1 LRLNVWRSI
10 VIFWQAIYTMALLF
24 RNRVWHVAGSIAGF
38 GAIVLLAL
46 PPVATQA
53 HSPSASL
60 SDDAAADIARLE
72 SYLVQVNGRKSS
84 PASLRDND
92 AEVADDL
99 ARLENYLANVNGG
112 KGRSSK
118 LAQGNN
124 DDLLTQPSTPAP
136 APSGSSKPSSDDL
149 LAPAPSGSDL
159 LTPAPTGGDLLTPA
173 PSGGDLLAPAPSS
186 GDLLTPGGNAPAD
199 VLKVAPSATN
209 EKESEEAKKKQAADE
224 ARRKAADAEH
234 EKLFLETKYPSATT
248 CGVCHVKQFEEWS
261 VSQHAYAQLSVVFG
275 TMQTKI
281 NINSGGTNGDFCIRC
296 HTPLG
301 MNLNESVYIS
311 NEKRTPASR
320 EGITCVACH
329 RVNQAYGRISA
340 RMATVE
346 GDIYSP
352 VYGPK
357 GGAELK
363 RVLSK
368 PGEYRVTTSK
378 DQPGRAI
385 HTRVKQA
392 FFLTKPQFC
401 GTCHDV
407 ALLNGFRLEEAYT
420 EFKASPAVKKN
431 GTTCQDCHMGRVQGV
446 PSGYDYGPAAIVGG
460 VPTRDRKLANHTFA
474 GPDYSVIHPGLFPLN
489 ADAQKFKTIA
499 EWLQFD
505 YKAGWG
511 TDKFENSVS
520 KDYKFP
526 PAWESRD
533 ERYDAQA
540 ILKTQFER
548 LAKARQMR
556 LQVLR
561 NGVHLSD
568 KINIIKSDASGLQ
581 FSIDVINAT
590 TGHAVP
596 TGFDAERL
604 FFLEVTVTDSHGKK
618 VYVSGDRD
626 PNGDVRD
633 SHSVYVHNGE
643 RERDEDLFSLQSVFL
658 VRMLRGGEREQVLPT
673 NLSADVLPF
682 VRPETRATTLVG
694 HPLSARK
701 FKQTIEPL
709 GRRTATYAVPAD
721 KLRSGERYKIT
732 IRFIAQMIPVNLIDT
747 IQDAGF
753 DYGMSP
759 AEIARRVVSGSVALW
774 TRRAEVTLP

>member
-1 LRLNVWRSI
+1 
-10 VIFWQAIYTMALLF
+10 MARVF
-24 RNRVWHVAGSIAGF
+24 GNRVWNVAAAIAAL
-38 GAIVLLAL
+38 GAVVFVVVL
-46 PPVATQA
+46 PVAVQA
-53 HSPSASL
+53 RSPAASFL
-60 SDDAAADIARLE
+60 DGAAANDLARLQNYVVRINGGKPTATSLRDDRAAAEDIARLQD
-72 SYLVQVNGRKSS
+72 YVVQVNGGKSTS
-84 PASLRDND
+84 TALRDD
-92 AEVADDL
+92 GAGGEDI
-99 ARLENYLANVNGG
+99 ARLQNYLTYVRGG
-112 KGRSSK
+112 KGRPIEV
-118 LAQGNN
+118 AQGNN
-124 DDLLTQPSTPAP
+124 DDLLTPSSPPAA
-136 APSGSSKPSSDDL
+136 APSGASKPSGDN
-149 LAPAPSGSDL
+149 L
-159 LTPAPTGGDLLTPA
+159 LTPAPGGGDLLTPA
-173 PSGGDLLAPAPSS
+173 PSGGDLL
-186 GDLLTPGGNAPAD
+186 TPGSKSPDDA
-199 VLKVAPSATN
+199 LKVAPAAT
-209 EKESEEAKKKQAADE
+209 KESDEEKKKKADDE

-248 CGVCHVKQFEEWS
+248 CAVCHVKQFEEWS
-261 VSQHAYAQLSVVFG
+261 VSQHAYAQLSVVFNA
-275 TMQTKI
+275 MQTKI
-281 NINSGGTNGDFCIRC
+281 NINTGGTNGDFCIRC

-301 MNLNESVYIS
+301 MNLSESVYGS
-311 NEKRTPASR
+311 NLDRTPASR
-320 EGITCVACH
+320 EGLTCVACH
-329 RVNQAYGRISA
+329 RVNQAYGKISA

-346 GDIYSP
+346 GEIYSP

-368 PGEYRVTTSK
+368 PEEYRVTTSK

-385 HTRVKQA
+385 HREVKQA

-401 GTCHDV
+401 GSCHDV
-407 ALLNGFRLEEAYT
+407 TLLNGFKLEEAFT
-420 EFKASPAVKKN
+420 EFKASPAIRQN

-446 PSGYDYGPAAIVGG
+446 PSGYDFGPAAIVGG
-460 VPTRDRKLANHTFA
+460 VPTRDRKITNHTFA
-474 GPDYSVIHPGLFPLN
+474 GPDYSVIHPGLFPQN
-489 ADAQKFKTIA
+489 AEAQKFKTPA

-526 PAWESRD
+526 ATWQSRD

-540 ILKTQFER
+540 ILKVQFER
-548 LAKARQMR
+548 LAKVRGLR
-556 LQVLR
+556 IQVLR
-561 NGVHLSD
+561 NGIHLSD
-568 KINIIKSDASGLQ
+568 NINIIKSDPGGLQ

-590 TGHAVP
+590 LGHGVP

-604 FFLEVTVTDSHGKK
+604 YFLEVTVTDSHGNK

-643 RERDEDLFSLQSVFL
+643 REEDKDLFSLQSIFL
-658 VRMLRGGEREQVLPT
+658 VRTLRGGEREQILPT

-694 HPLSARK
+694 HPLGARK
-701 FKQTIEPL
+701 HKQTIEPL
-709 GRRTATYAVPAD
+709 GHRTAIYTVPAD
-721 KLRSGERYKIT
+721 KLRSGERYRIT
-732 IRFIAQMIPVNLIDT
+732 MRFIVQMVPVNLVDQ

-759 AEIARRVVSGSVALW
+759 ADIARRIVDGSAALW
-774 TRRAEVTLP
+774 TRSAEVTLP